1 MPTVAIGEYHPIT
14 DTRAELIMVY
24 GIEPCYIVR
33 INNFQGKQISEV
45 RTGRYDIAKMQFQY
59 ANSNGEFCSEFDS

>member
-1 MPTVAIGEYHPIT
+1 MPTITIGEYRPIT

-33 INNFQGKQISEV
+33 ITSFSGKQISEF
-45 RTGRYDIAKMQFQY
+45 RTSRYDIAKMQFQC